1 MRHTARVQLRLG
13 EWAVWRAAR
22 HIIARRS
29 SVSAALGLTVLVS
42 ATGIAQSHLAQS
54 SAKGRAPLR
63 AVLYLTAPLRPGALA
78 GKPAPQLVLRG
89 QAAVKRDLAAL
100 AWARADAAIVPWA
113 TPESAADARLA
124 ALLAAISSTR
134 AHVRVAALIDRPRGT
149 EAAQLN
155 ALLTSRARSR
165 SYLRVGSKIAVFVA
179 LADHS
184 RRGCAQARR
193 WRAAGRGLWLVQA
206 TFPGY
211 GLCRAAAD
219 AWFRDTPDTRS
230 TRASGTFLIRPGFW
244 PRGSRVEKL
253 KRSPSAWQ
261 RSIQRMTVSGEP
273 IQLIDS
279 LNDWARGTAIEP
291 SPAWPSES
299 GFGSYLDALHAR
311 PPGVAPPGGGTP
323 GGGAPGGTPG
333 GGTPGGGTPGLEA
346 PTADAVAVSGVTAH
360 EATLASAVSAGS
372 ASATWHVEFGPTIAY
387 GQTTAPATLAAG
399 SPRRAVSVF
408 LSALTGVTTYH
419 ARVVVI
425 SSAGSAASADSVFT
439 TLADN
444 QTLRVAAAGDIA
456 CDPTSSAFNG
466 GAGTA
471 TECQQTAVS
480 DAILAGAYNAVL
492 PLGDLQYENGTASAF
507 AASYDPSWGRFKAI
521 THPAIGN
528 HEYGTPTLAYFQ
540 YFGAAAG
547 DAAKGYYSYE
557 LGSWHVIVINSN
569 CPHVSGCDTGS
580 PQEAWVR
587 ADLAAHPARCTLA
600 YFHHPRFSS
609 GQAGDAIEMSSIWS
623 DLVSSGAELVLT
635 GHDHEYER
643 FAPQDASGGRD
654 DGHGTREF
662 VVGTGGKN
670 HMTFKAAIKPN
681 SEVRN
686 NTSFGFLALTLAPGS
701 YSWRFISVPPSGFS
715 DSGSASCH

>member
-1 MRHTARVQLRLG
+1 V
-13 EWAVWRAAR
+13 
-22 HIIARRS
+22 
-29 SVSAALGLTVLVS
+29 VSAALGLAVLVS

-63 AVLYLTAPLRPGALA
+63 AVLYLTAPLRPGGLT
-78 GKPAPQLVLRG
+78 GRPAPQSVPHG

-100 AWARADAAIVPWA
+100 AWARADVAIVPWA
-113 TPESAADARLA
+113 TPGSAADARLA

-134 AHVRVAALIDRPRGT
+134 AHVRVAALIDRSRGT
-149 EAAQLN
+149 EAAQVN
-155 ALLTSRARSR
+155 ALVTSRARLR

-273 IQLIDS
+273 LQLIDS

-291 SPAWPSES
+291 SAAWPSES
-299 GFGSYLDALHAR
+299 GFGSYLDALHAQ
-311 PPGVAPPGGGTP
+311 PPGVVTPGGGTP
-323 GGGAPGGTPG
+323 GGGTPGGNPG

-360 EATLASAVSAGS
+360 EATLASVVSAGS
-372 ASATWHVEFGPTIAY
+372 ASATWQVQYGATTAY
-387 GQTTAPATLAAG
+387 GQTTAPVPLAAG
-399 SPRRAVSVF
+399 SARLAVSVL
-408 LSALTGVTTYH
+408 LSSLADVTTYH
-419 ARVVVI
+419 ARVVVV
-425 SSAGSAASADSVFT
+425 SSVGSVASADSVFT
-439 TLADN
+439 TLADSAAV
-444 QTLRVAAAGDIA
+444 RVAAAGDIA
-456 CDPTSSAFNG
+456 CDPTDPSFNG
-466 GAGTA
+466 GAGTPA
-471 TECQQTAVS
+471 ECQQKAVA
-480 DAILAGAYNAVL
+480 DAILARAYDAVL
-492 PLGDLQYENGTASAF
+492 PLGDEQYNNGTASQF
-507 AASYDPSWGRFKAI
+507 AASYNPSWGRFKAI
-521 THPAIGN
+521 SHPAIGN

-547 DAAKGYYSYE
+547 DPGKGYYSYD
-557 LGSWHVIVINSN
+557 LGSWHVLVINSN
-569 CPHVSGCDTGS
+569 CSFIGGCNPGS
-580 PQEAWVR
+580 PQENWVR
-587 ADLAAHPARCTLA
+587 ADLAAHRVSCTLA

-609 GQAGDAIEMSSIWS
+609 GQAGDDLEMSSIWS
-623 DLVSSGAELVLT
+623 DLVGSGVDLVLT

-643 FAPQDASGGRD
+643 FAPQNASGGRD
-654 DGHGTREF
+654 DAHGAREF
-662 VVGTGGKN
+662 VVGTGGMN
-670 HMTFKAAIKPN
+670 HMSFRAAIKPN
-681 SEVRN
+681 SEARN
-686 NTSFGFLALTLAPGS
+686 NTSFGFLDLSLGTGS
-701 YSWRFISVPPSGFS
+701 YSWRFVSVPPGGFS

>member
-1 MRHTARVQLRLG
+1 M
-13 EWAVWRAAR
+13 
-22 HIIARRS
+22 
-29 SVSAALGLTVLVS
+29 LVS
-42 ATGIAQSHLAQS
+42 ATGIAQSRSAQS
-54 SAKGRAPLR
+54 SAKGRRAPLR
-63 AVLYLTAPLRPGALA
+63 AVLYLTAPVRLGPLGGR
-78 GKPAPQLVLRG
+78 PAPPLLLHG
-89 QAAVKRDLAAL
+89 QAAVERDLAAL
-100 AWARADAAIVPWA
+100 AWARADAAVVPWA
-113 TPESAADARLA
+113 TPGSAADARLA

-149 EAAQLN
+149 AAAQLR
-155 ALLTSRARSR
+155 ALVTSRARSR
-165 SYLRVGSKIAVFVA
+165 GYLRVGSKIAVFVA

-184 RRGCAQARR
+184 RRGCAQASR
-193 WRAAGRGLWLVQA
+193 WRAGGRGLWLVQA

-219 AWFRDTPDTRS
+219 AWFRDTVDTRS

-244 PRGSRVEKL
+244 PSGSRTEKL
-253 KRSPSAWQ
+253 KRSPGAWQ

-273 IQLIDS
+273 LQLIDS
-279 LNDWARGTAIEP
+279 LNDWAHGTAIEP
-291 SPAWPSES
+291 SAAWPSDS
-299 GFGSYLDALHAR
+299 GYGTYLDDLHAH
-311 PPGVAPPGGGTP
+311 PPGVVAPGGGTP
-323 GGGAPGGTPG
+323 GGGASGGTPGGGTPGGTPG
-333 GGTPGGGTPGLEA
+333 GGTPGPEA
-346 PTADAVAVSGVTAH
+346 PTADVVTASGVTAH
-360 EATLASAVSAGS
+360 EATLTSAVSAGS
-372 ASATWHVEFGPTIAY
+372 ASATWHVEFGPTIAF
-387 GQTTAPATLAAG
+387 GQTTAPVTLAAG

-408 LSALTGVTTYH
+408 LSALSGATTYH
-419 ARVVVI
+419 ARIVVI

-439 TLADN
+439 TVADS
-444 QTLRVAAAGDIA
+444 QTVRVAAAGDIA
-456 CDPTSSAFNG
+456 CDPTSPSFNG

-471 TECQQTAVS
+471 TECQQKAVS

-507 AASYDPSWGRFKAI
+507 AASYNLSWGRFEAI

-547 DAAKGYYSYE
+547 DPATGYYSYE

-569 CPHVSGCDTGS
+569 CLLIGGCDTGS
-580 PQEAWVR
+580 PQETWVR
-587 ADLAAHPARCTLA
+587 ADLAAHAARCTLA

-609 GQAGDAIEMSSIWS
+609 GQAGDAVAMSAIWS
-623 DLVSSGAELVLT
+623 DLVGSGAELVLT

-643 FAPQDASGGRD
+643 FAPQDASGRRD
-654 DGHGTREF
+654 DAHGTREF
-662 VVGTGGKN
+662 VVGTGGRN

-686 NTSFGFLALTLAPGS
+686 NTSFGFLALSLGPGS
-701 YSWRFISVPPSGFS
+701 YAWRFVSVPPGGFS